1 MIFLSQ
7 IIYII
12 VLPYTMDRRR
22 RSSEGEEEGKGPGR
36 SLEEWL
42 GEKKLLE
49 EKLKEKA
56 RKTRLDLQ
64 MSFRIEGG
72 AVLDVARYE
81 CWENFRFD

>member
-1 MIFLSQ
+1 M
-7 IIYII
+7 
-12 VLPYTMDRRR
+12 
-22 RSSEGEEEGKGPGR
+22 
-36 SLEEWL
+36 